1 VTGGL
6 NGLKWLG
13 KARTGLGRFTM
24 RRVVLFDL
32 DSRIPNLALM
42 KLSAYYKKRGFKVL
56 LARQPS
62 YLEAN
67 EYLASAVF
75 HTEITK
81 RKIAG
86 LRAIY
91 GADVEIGGSG
101 IDLAKRLPAQ
111 AEACF
116 PDYSLYKHQHYAVG
130 FLTRGC
136 PKRCAFCVVPVKEG
150 PVRKNWAALSY
161 FVPAGQRNLIHLDD
175 NLLSFSGVESLLI
188 EMARRHYA
196 VNFSQTLDIAYL
208 TLRLYELLLKVDYQ
222 NARFTRKRIYFSCN
236 YPGTTRHFTDRKDML
251 KRFGIDAV
259 CVVCIYGFDTSLSQD
274 YQRWMVLRR
283 LRLVPFFQ
291 QYWPI
296 PGIPA
301 RLPVNFFDM
310 DLNEVI
316 RLTFRSN
323 GQNWEKYLR
332 WLNRLYFYTYGK
344 YYLPLL
350 RVIYRYNNRERI
362 RRYLQQPDVLT
373 TELYRSY
380 QQANALGC
388 AETLN
393 QQEAEA
399 TLQDTDY
406 KRAGGSAPRFI

>member
-1 VTGGL
+1 M
-6 NGLKWLG
+6 KWLG
-13 KARTGLGRFTM
+13 AARTGLGRFTM

-42 KLSAYYKKRGFKVL
+42 KLSAYYRKRGFEVL
-56 LARQPS
+56 LARQPY

-81 RKIAG
+81 GKIAA

-101 IDLAKRLPAQ
+101 LDLAKRLPPE

-150 PVRKNWAALSY
+150 PVKKNSSAFSD
-161 FVPAGQRNLIHLDD
+161 FVPAGQQNVMLLDD
-175 NLLSFSGVESLLI
+175 NLLGFSEVESLLV

-208 TLRLYELLLKVDYQ
+208 TPRVYELLLKVNYQ

-236 YPGTTRHFTDRKDML
+236 HPGTNRQFAVRKDML
-251 KRFGIDAV
+251 KRFGIDSV

-274 YQRWMVLRR
+274 YQRWMMLRR

-291 QYWPI
+291 EYWPI

-301 RLPVNFFDM
+301 RLPVKFFDM

-332 WLNRLYFYTYGK
+332 WLNRLYFSTYGK

-350 RVIYRYNNRERI
+350 KVIYRYNHRERI
-362 RRYLQQPDVLT
+362 CSYLQQPDVLT
-373 TELYRSY
+373 TELYRFY
-380 QQANALGC
+380 HEANPFGC
-388 AETLN
+388 AETLS
-393 QQEAEA
+393 Q
-399 TLQDTDY
+399 
-406 KRAGGSAPRFI
+406 

>member
-1 VTGGL
+1 
-6 NGLKWLG
+6 
-13 KARTGLGRFTM
+13 M

-32 DSRIPNLALM
+32 DSTIPNLALL
-42 KLSAYYKKRGFKVL
+42 KLSTYYKKRGFEVL

-62 YLEAN
+62 YLKAD

-75 HTEITK
+75 HTELTK
-81 RKIAG
+81 RKIAA

-101 IDLAKRLPAQ
+101 IDLAKRLPLE

-116 PDYSLYKHQHYAVG
+116 PDYSLYKHQHYAIG

-150 PVRKNWAALSY
+150 PVKKNSTPFSD
-161 FVPAGQRNLIHLDD
+161 FVPTGQRNVMLLDD
-175 NLLSFSGVESLLI
+175 NLLSFAEVESVLV
-188 EMARRHYA
+188 EMARRRYA

-208 TLRLYELLLKVDYQ
+208 TPRVYELLLKVNYQ

-236 YPGTTRHFTDRKDML
+236 HPGTSRQFTDRKDLL
-251 KRFGIDAV
+251 KGFGMDAV
-259 CVVCIYGFDTSLSQD
+259 CVVCMYGFDTSLNQD
-274 YQRWMVLRR
+274 YQRWMMLRR

-291 QYWPI
+291 EYWPI

-301 RLPVNFFDM
+301 RLPSKFFDM

-332 WLNRLYFYTYGK
+332 WLNRLYFHTYGK

-350 RVIYRYNNRERI
+350 NVIYRYNRRECI
-362 RRYLQQPDVLT
+362 RRYLQQPEVLT
-373 TELYRSY
+373 TELYCSY
-380 QQANALGC
+380 QHVNPLAAQ
-388 AETLN
+388 
-393 QQEAEA
+393 
-399 TLQDTDY
+399 
-406 KRAGGSAPRFI
+406 RH